1 MTFNQINRQTWKRN
15 QYFENY
21 MASQTS
27 FSMTVDIDIT
37 DLYEFLKEHHYK
49 LYPAL
54 IFMTTKV
61 VNNHIE
67 FRTTFNSDNKLGYWC
82 KMVPSYTIFD
92 STSKEF
98 YVRWI
103 EEYDSFKEFHKRYL
117 EKQEDSY
124 EKNSFSEE
132 DMPKNCFAISMISWQ
147 SFTGF
152 NLNINN
158 NTNYLLPITTF
169 GKYYLRND
177 KRWLPVSI
185 QVHHAVCDGYHASLF
200 IEELQQLANNPQNLK

>member
-1 MTFNQINRQTWKRN
+1 MTFNQINRQTWKRD

-37 DLYEFLKEHHYK
+37 NLYEFLKEHHYK

-67 FRTTFNSDNKLGYWC
+67 FRTTFNSENKLGYWS
-82 KMVPSYTIFD
+82 KMEASYTIFD

-98 YVRWI
+98 YVRWL
-103 EEYDSFKEFHKRYL
+103 EECDSFKEFHKRYL
-117 EKQEDSY
+117 EKQKIPY

-132 DMPKNCFAISMISWQ
+132 DIPENCIAISMIPWQ

-158 NTNYLLPITTF
+158 NPNYLLPITTF
-169 GKYYLRND
+169 GKYYIREN

-200 IEELQQLANNPQNLK
+200 IEELQQLANNPQHLK

>member
-21 MASQTS
+21 MTSQTS

-37 DLYEFLKEHHYK
+37 DLYEFLKERHYK

-67 FRTTFNSDNKLGYWC
+67 FRTTFNSENKIGYWS
-82 KMVPSYTIFD
+82 KMLPSYTIFD
-92 STSKEF
+92 SASKEF
-98 YVRWI
+98 YVRWL
-103 EEYDSFKEFHKRYL
+103 EECGSFKEFHKLYL

-124 EKNSFSEE
+124 EKNGFSEE
-132 DMPKNCFAISMISWQ
+132 DMPENCIAISMIPWQ

-169 GKYYLRND
+169 GKYYIRED

-200 IEELQQLANNPQNLK
+200 IEELQQLANNPQHLK

>member
-1 MTFNQINRQTWKRN
+1 MTFNQINRQTWKSN

-67 FRTTFNSDNKLGYWC
+67 FRTTFNSENKLGYWS
-82 KMVPSYTIFD
+82 KMLPSYTIFD
-92 STSKEF
+92 SVSKEF
-98 YVRWI
+98 YVRWL
-103 EEYDSFKEFHKRYL
+103 EECSSFKEFHKLYL

-124 EKNSFSEE
+124 EKNDFSEE
-132 DMPKNCFAISMISWQ
+132 DMPENCIAISMIPWQ

-169 GKYYLRND
+169 GKHYIRED

-200 IEELQQLANNPQNLK
+200 IEELQQLANNPQHLK